1 MSDED
6 FGGSPSKEL
15 EAVFLEALE
24 FCDAEREQ
32 FLLQRCQN
40 SPMLLQQVRE
50 LLSAGER
57 PSILDQQ
64 LPEAVLAQS
73 LLAGSLAQASFG
85 HWKVRR
91 LLGHGGMGSVY
102 LAEQQQ
108 PVQRLAALKLI
119 QLGQE
124 SDESLWRFQ
133 QEQQVLARLSHPHI
147 AGLIDAAVQPSG
159 VSWLAMEYVDGCQL
173 TDWCRQ
179 HTNDLRQKL
188 RLFLQCCEAVRHA
201 HQNAIIHRDLKPSNI
216 LVADTSEGPM
226 VKVIDFGIAR
236 ILDDSQDAQRTP
248 SRRTRAGFLPG
259 TPQYMSPEQLYG
271 EIPVDIR
278 TDVYSLGVVLYV
290 LLTGSEP
297 HAAENR
303 AGSLSSMSLM
313 QAVLNQDPAPPSQRV
328 LQHASAS
335 HGPADDTARLLSRR
349 LRGDLDA
356 IVLKA
361 MARERERRYQSVAE
375 LISDLQ
381 CHLSDQPILARPDSW
396 SYRLRRRILRNRG
409 LVSALSAVFLA
420 LSIGIL
426 LADRQRQRAVDSET
440 RLKIRNYCADLL
452 LASLALDD
460 GDTANAVAALDRQRE
475 TAGFREL
482 DSLEFR
488 LLSYLSASH
497 VDQLVAEPQALYYC
511 CLIAGGSRLA
521 ACGQSGELLVLDTSS
536 GKLLHRILA
545 GQGELNGLS
554 LSPDGQRLAVFGDDG
569 TVSIRD
575 ADSLTEQHR
584 FTAHGAQVWQGAWS
598 PDGSMLATCGNEKGV
613 RLWETTTFTAAGN
626 IDSSVDLECLTVS
639 SSGRLAIGGERSTL
653 LLAGFPGFSA
663 AQEERQEVQSGTAWL
678 GRYFNLATVSFS
690 PDGRMLA
697 AGEQGAGLR
706 ILRLDATEGAVVSR
720 QFPDTV
726 TAVAF
731 APDGRTLAV
740 GLADGTLGTISTQ
753 AVHNPGLQLQL
764 TAILNGENFPT
775 IRETPL
781 LPALQPSVAAVVP
794 AIAGNSIPPGVN
806 QLTLEL
812 SADFP
817 GAADPQSYR
826 LYSAQLA
833 QINASSPFLLPTEVA
848 VRGRRVML
856 TLPAANPVQDS
867 AFSAERRWKV
877 HTGSITSLAFSADG
891 TTLYSVGNDGRVC
904 LSRMSVV
911 QPLLHVADDV
921 YDLSAWGN
929 RSVLLTGADVEGGL
943 FRTGRIDQHR
953 PLVTPWN
960 LPRRLPPPLLDEFV
974 WCSADGSRAAW
985 FQPGPA
991 ASQMELI
998 EKNQQTQQQ
1007 HSVWLSARN
1016 ERVLG
1021 VAGDIGG
1028 RRWLLL
1034 IETRP
1039 NSGGTTTQPRS
1050 EWRLFDEAAGTYL
1063 WTSPSSGRGQYQL
1076 TSDNRWLL
1084 QLDSPEVTVRN
1095 VQTGH
1100 CCFTQNLL
1108 TEVSGVCYLPQLQA
1122 FAAAHSDR
1130 RIRLYR
1136 CADAGLISTIP
1147 VTGETL
1153 ADLAVSPDGKTLLGI
1168 SRGGSLRAWNTQTLL
1183 PTLSLKMPA
1192 RDLFLLHIDPSG
1204 NAVWIT
1210 DESGHCSV
1218 LSFAP

>member
-1 MSDED
+1 MSGKS
-6 FGGSPSKEL
+6 FAGSPSEEL

-32 FLLQRCQN
+32 FLLHRCQK
-40 SPMLLQQVRE
+40 SPELLQQVRE
-50 LLSAGER
+50 LLNAGDR

-73 LLAGSLAQASFG
+73 LLAGGMAQARFG
-85 HWKVRR
+85 HWQVRR

-102 LAEQQQ
+102 LAEQEQ

-159 VSWLAMEYVDGCQL
+159 VSWLAMEYVDGRQL
-173 TDWCRQ
+173 TDWCRACGC
-179 HTNDLRQKL
+179 DLRERL

-216 LVADTSEGPM
+216 LVADTREGPM

-236 ILDDSQDAQRTP
+236 ILDESQDSQRTP

-259 TPQYMSPEQLYG
+259 TPQYMSPEQLCG

-297 HAAENR
+297 HISENR
-303 AGSLSSMSLM
+303 GSSLSRMSLL
-313 QAVLNQDPAPPSQRV
+313 QAVLDQDPALPSQRV
-328 LQHASAS
+328 LQQSSA
-335 HGPADDTARLLSRR
+335 GGADDTARLLARR

-361 MARERERRYQSVAE
+361 MARERDRRYQSVAE
-375 LISDLQ
+375 LMSDLQ
-381 CHLSDQPILARPDSW
+381 CHLSDRPILARPDSW
-396 SYRLRRRILRNRG
+396 WYRLRRRILRNRG
-409 LVSALSAVFLA
+409 LVSALAAVFLA

-426 LADRQRQRAVDSET
+426 LADRQRRRAVDSEM
-440 RLKIRNYCADLL
+440 RLKLRNYCADLL

-475 TAGFREL
+475 TSDAREL

-488 LLSYLSASH
+488 LLSYLSAAR
-497 VDQLVAEPQALYYC
+497 VNQLAAERQALYYC
-511 CLIAGGSRLA
+511 CLISGGRWLA
-521 ACGQSGELLVLDTSS
+521 TCGEGGELLVLDTAS
-536 GKLLHRILA
+536 GKLLHRIPS

-575 ADSLTEQHR
+575 AGSLAELHR
-584 FTAHGAQVWQGAWS
+584 FKAHGAQVWQGAWS

-613 RLWETTTFTAAGN
+613 RLWETATFKAAGS
-626 IDSSVDLECLTVS
+626 IDSSVDLECLTAS
-639 SSGRLAIGGERSTL
+639 TSGRLAIGGERSTL
-653 LLAGFPGFSA
+653 LLAGFPGSSA
-663 AQEERQEVQSGTAWL
+663 ADNERQEVQSGTAWL
-678 GRYFNLATVSFS
+678 GRYFNLGTVSFS
-690 PDGRMLA
+690 PDGQLLA

-706 ILRLDATEGAVVSR
+706 LLRLDATEGAVVSR

-740 GLADGTLGTISTQ
+740 GLADGTLGTISTE

-764 TAILNGENFPT
+764 TAILNGESFPST
-775 IRETPL
+775 RDTPL
-781 LPALQPSVAAVVP
+781 LPALQPSVVAVVP
-794 AIAGNSIPPGVN
+794 AISGNEIPPGVH

-812 SADFP
+812 SAEFP

-826 LYSAQLA
+826 LYSAEQTP
-833 QINASSPFLLPTEVA
+833 INAESAFLLPTEVA

-856 TLPAANPVQDS
+856 TLPGASPEQDS
-867 AFSAERRWKV
+867 AFSSERRWKV

-891 TTLYSVGNDGRVC
+891 TTLYSVGSDGRVC
-904 LSRMSVV
+904 FSTLSVV
-911 QPLLHVADDV
+911 QPLQHVAADV
-921 YDLSAWGN
+921 YECSPWG
-929 RSVLLTGADVEGGL
+929 RDSVLLTGAGVEGAQ
-943 FRTGRIDQHR
+943 FRTGRIQQGR
-953 PLVTPWN
+953 PVIKPSD
-960 LPRRLPPPLLDEFV
+960 LPRRLLDELV
-974 WCSADGSRAAW
+974 WCNADSSRAAW
-985 FQPGPA
+985 FQPQS
-991 ASQMELI
+991 ASSRVQLI

-1007 HSVWLSARN
+1007 HTVWLSAEH
-1016 ERVLG
+1016 ERVRG

-1034 IETRP
+1034 IETLP
-1039 NSGGTTTQPRS
+1039 DSQESATEPRS
-1050 EWRLFDEAAGTYL
+1050 EWRLWDETAGRYL
-1063 WTSPSSGRGQYQL
+1063 WTSPSTGRGQFQL
-1076 TSDNRWLL
+1076 TPDNRWLL
-1084 QLDSPEVTVRN
+1084 KLNSPEVIIRD
-1095 VQTGH
+1095 VQTGRR
-1100 CCFTQNLL
+1100 CATKNLL

-1136 CADAGLISTIP
+1136 CADASLISTIP

-1153 ADLAVSPDGKTLLGI
+1153 ADLAVSPDGNTLLGVT
-1168 SRGGSLRAWNTQTLL
+1168 RGGSLKAWNTQTLL
-1183 PTLSLKMPA
+1183 PTLSLKLPA
-1192 RDLFLLHIDPSG
+1192 HDLFSLHIDPSG
-1204 NAVWIT
+1204 NAAWIT

>member
-1 MSDED
+1 MS
-6 FGGSPSKEL
+6 GGSFTGSHSEEL
-15 EAVFLEALE
+15 QAVFLEALE

-32 FLLQRCQN
+32 FLLHRCQK
-40 SPMLLQQVRE
+40 SPELLQQVRE
-50 LLSAGER
+50 LLNAGDR

-73 LLAGSLAQASFG
+73 LLAGGMAQARFG
-85 HWKVRR
+85 HWQVRR

-102 LAEQQQ
+102 LAEQEQ

-159 VSWLAMEYVDGCQL
+159 VSWLAMEYVDGRQL
-173 TDWCRQ
+173 TDWCRARGC
-179 HTNDLRQKL
+179 DLRERL

-216 LVADTSEGPM
+216 LVSDTREGPM

-236 ILDDSQDAQRTP
+236 ILDESQDSQRTP

-259 TPQYMSPEQLYG
+259 TPQYMSPEQLCG
-271 EIPVDIR
+271 ELPVDIR

-297 HAAENR
+297 YISENR
-303 AGSLSSMSLM
+303 GSSLSRMSLL
-313 QAVLNQDPAPPSQRV
+313 QAVLDQDPALPSQRV
-328 LQHASAS
+328 LQQSSA
-335 HGPADDTARLLSRR
+335 GGAEDTARLLSRR

-375 LISDLQ
+375 LMSDLQ
-381 CHLSDQPILARPDSW
+381 CHLSDRPILARADSW
-396 SYRLRRRILRNRG
+396 WYRLRRRILRNRG
-409 LVSALSAVFLA
+409 LVSALAAVFLA

-426 LADRQRQRAVDSET
+426 LADRQRQRAVDSEM
-440 RLKIRNYCADLL
+440 RLKLRNYCADLL

-475 TAGFREL
+475 TSDAREL

-488 LLSYLSASH
+488 LLSYLSAAR
-497 VDQLVAEPQALYYC
+497 VNQLAAEQEALYYC
-511 CLIAGGSRLA
+511 CLISGGRWLA
-521 ACGQSGELLVLDTSS
+521 TCGQGGELLVLDTAS
-536 GKLLHRILA
+536 GKLLHRIPS

-554 LSPDGQRLAVFGDDG
+554 VSPDGQRLAVFGDDG

-575 ADSLTEQHR
+575 ARSLTELHR
-584 FTAHGAQVWQGAWS
+584 FKAHGAQVWQGAWS

-613 RLWETTTFTAAGN
+613 RLWETATFKAAGS
-626 IDSSVDLECLTVS
+626 IDSSVDLECLTAS

-653 LLAGFPGFSA
+653 LLAGFPGSSA
-663 AQEERQEVQSGTAWL
+663 ADNERQEVQSGTAWL
-678 GRYFNLATVSFS
+678 GRYFNLGTVSFS
-690 PDGRMLA
+690 PDGQLLA

-706 ILRLDATEGAVVSR
+706 LLRLDATEGAVVSR

-726 TAVAF
+726 TAVAY

-740 GLADGTLGTISTQ
+740 GLADGTLGTISTE

-764 TAILNGENFPT
+764 TAILNGESFPSN
-775 IRETPL
+775 RETPL
-781 LPALQPSVAAVVP
+781 LPALQPSVVAVVP
-794 AIAGNSIPPGVN
+794 AISGNEIPPGVH

-812 SADFP
+812 SAEFP

-826 LYSAQLA
+826 LYSAEQTP
-833 QINASSPFLLPTEVA
+833 INAESAFLLPTEVA

-856 TLPAANPVQDS
+856 TLPGASPRQDS
-867 AFSAERRWKV
+867 AFSSERRWKV

-891 TTLYSVGNDGRVC
+891 TTLYSVGSDGRVC
-904 LSRMSVV
+904 FSTLSVV
-911 QPLLHVADDV
+911 QPLQHVADDV
-921 YDLSAWGN
+921 YECSPWG
-929 RSVLLTGADVEGGL
+929 RDSVLLTGAGVEGAQ
-943 FRTGRIDQHR
+943 FRTGRIQQGR
-953 PLVTPWN
+953 PVIKPSD
-960 LPRRLPPPLLDEFV
+960 LPRRLPPPMLDELV
-974 WCSADGSRAAW
+974 WCNADSSRAAW
-985 FQPGPA
+985 FQPQS
-991 ASQMELI
+991 ASSRVQLI

-1007 HSVWLSARN
+1007 HTVWLSAEH
-1016 ERVLG
+1016 ERARG

-1034 IETRP
+1034 IETLP
-1039 NSGGTTTQPRS
+1039 DSQESTTEPRI
-1050 EWRLFDEAAGTYL
+1050 EWRLWDETAGRYL
-1063 WTSPSSGRGQYQL
+1063 WTSPSTGQGQFQL
-1076 TSDNRWLL
+1076 TPDNRWLL
-1084 QLDSPEVTVRN
+1084 KLNSPEVIIRD
-1095 VQTGH
+1095 VQTGRR
-1100 CCFTQNLL
+1100 CATKNLL

-1136 CADAGLISTIP
+1136 CADASLISTIP

-1153 ADLAVSPDGKTLLGI
+1153 ADLAVSPDGNTLLGVT
-1168 SRGGSLRAWNTQTLL
+1168 RGGSLKAWNSQTLL
-1183 PTLSLKMPA
+1183 PTLSLKLPA
-1192 RDLFLLHIDPSG
+1192 HDLFSLHIDPSG